1 VVVNDQGYE
10 YITLLVQG
18 RSLLMHGGANG
29 RWGCLS
35 RRGSVSS
42 LYELHLHALDRHVAR
57 FLRDSPAHKRAG
69 CKIALGIIQRKRKMA
84 QERSCPC

>member
-29 RWGCLS
+29 RWGY
-35 RRGSVSS
+35 RGEGRLVP
-42 LYELHLHALDRHVAR
+42 YTNCICTR
-57 FLRDSPAHKRAG
+57 
-69 CKIALGIIQRKRKMA
+69 
-84 QERSCPC
+84 